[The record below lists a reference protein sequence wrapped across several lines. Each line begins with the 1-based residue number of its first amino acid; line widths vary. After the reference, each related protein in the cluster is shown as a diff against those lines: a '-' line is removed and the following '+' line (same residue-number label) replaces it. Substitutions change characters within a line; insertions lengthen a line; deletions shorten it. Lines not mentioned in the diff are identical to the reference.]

1 MGAFTFESGNWK
13 KNMDESN
20 YFYSAYNSSKCE
32 KTCLNKGVEKK
43 DENIPMSLW
52 NQCIGN
58 CEQER
63 DIKQKETWGTITNV
77 IKDVR
82 WGDILGGIFGKKEPD
97 VNIPPSPDEP
107 KGISATNVIL
117 IIVGIAG
124 LLAVLLLVFRK
135 RAIPVTVAK

>member
-1 MGAFTFESGNWK
+1 MSAFTFESGNWRE
-13 KNMDESN
+13 NMPESN
-20 YFYSAYNSSKCE
+20 YLYSAYSSKCE
-32 KTCLNKGVEKK
+32 KTCLDKGVEKK

-124 LLAVLLLVFRK
+124 LLTVLLLVFRK
-135 RAIPVTVAK
+135 RAAPVAVAK